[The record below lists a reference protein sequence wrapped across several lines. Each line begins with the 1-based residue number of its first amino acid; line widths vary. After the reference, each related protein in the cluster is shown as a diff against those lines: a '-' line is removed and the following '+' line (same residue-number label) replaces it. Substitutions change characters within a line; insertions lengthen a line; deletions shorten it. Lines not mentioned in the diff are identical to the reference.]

1 MVEFC
6 RSRSGK
12 QWQTVVL
19 GVLLTALLTL
29 VGVLL
34 QEEGDQTSYPASSN
48 AVASISSKDAAF
60 ASEDETIPSVAW
72 SAVGSST
79 PPNGNVTRFLVVK
92 PECRMSPVTLEYTIN
107 RLRNSTVSMS
117 PYPHLHVVDVFE
129 PGYYSNCILHYMPPD
144 NLPATEDVYSKIN
157 KNQPRYGLKIAG
169 QRGPGVLGHQRSTE
183 GSPFKPLTGA
193 ILKNAEPTQSGGA
206 GFVHQFWVEFGKAF
220 GSAELRDL
228 FLDKFA
234 PTLKTRGINLDVV
247 KKNKNAFFAL
257 DLSRDLAGY
266 AIGAHTDSR
275 SKLVTTLFYL
285 PRDTQLEYMGTM
297 VVQSKSGRTQQES
310 ARIPMKLKDLKT
322 VKTAPFVPNAM
333 FAFAPCTSSW
343 HAVRKLQAGHTMTR
357 DTIQGFIKSP
367 VKKPK
372 AKCPKR

>member
-1 MVEFC
+1 MVDFC
-6 RSRSGK
+6 HSRSGK

-19 GVLLTALLTL
+19 GVLLTVLFTL

-34 QEEGDQTSYPASSN
+34 QEEGGQTKYHASSN
-48 AVASISSKDAAF
+48 AVASFSREDQTL
-60 ASEDETIPSVAW
+60 ASTAW
-72 SAVGSST
+72 SAMGGSA
-79 PPNGNVTRFLVVK
+79 PPNGNVTRFLDVK
-92 PECRMSPVTLEYTIN
+92 PECRMSRAILEYTIN
-107 RLRNSTVSMS
+107 RLRNTTVFMI
-117 PYPHLHVVDVFE
+117 PYPHMQVADVFE

-169 QRGPGVLGHQRSTE
+169 QHGPGVLGHQRSSE
-183 GSPFKPLTGA
+183 GSPFKPLTGTV
-193 ILKNAEPTQSGGA
+193 LKNAEPTHAGGP
-206 GFVHQFWVEFGKAF
+206 GFVQQFWVEFGKAF
-220 GSAELRDL
+220 GSVELRDL
-228 FLDKFA
+228 FLNKFA
-234 PTLKTRGINLDVV
+234 PTLKTRGIDLDVV

-322 VKTAPFVPNAM
+322 VKTAPFVPNAL

-343 HAVRKLQAGHTMTR
+343 HAVSKLQAGHTMTR